1 MSYRIAGA
9 RPLFGAFAL
18 AILFSV
24 PAAVEESGR
33 NTTLDEM
40 QARKI
45 VSRDEETWSEDDWQS
60 YLRIRKAER
69 EGAVDY
75 LVRKYHRYGP
85 FVLIVK
91 DTEGLDRLVL
101 SPVGFGRYYFHKSQN
116 AVRAFEDR
124 GVSLKEI
131 FHLTDLR
138 GHPFYDSEGLLTQ
151 EGEAAYDKLLA
162 GQPAEWKFDWDPVP
176 EGVLTAAEKEDRPL
190 HCRSAR
196 FRAAGGNR
204 GGGLAS
210 WRVVRF
216 CFDGHF

>member
-33 NTTLDEM
+33 DTTLDEM

-45 VSRDEETWSEDDWQS
+45 VSLDEETWSEDDWQS

-75 LVRKYHRYGP
+75 MVRKYHRYGP

-101 SPVGFGRYYFHKSQN
+101 SPVGFGR
-116 AVRAFEDR
+116 
-124 GVSLKEI
+124 
-131 FHLTDLR
+131 
-138 GHPFYDSEGLLTQ
+138 
-151 EGEAAYDKLLA
+151 
-162 GQPAEWKFDWDPVP
+162 
-176 EGVLTAAEKEDRPL
+176 
-190 HCRSAR
+190 
-196 FRAAGGNR
+196 FRR
-204 GGGLAS
+204 I
-210 WRVVRF
+210 R
-216 CFDGHF
+216 